1 MGAKH
6 FTDLVAWQLAHRL
19 KIQVDAILARPRA
32 QRDRRFCTQL
42 SDAVRSAPRNLA
54 EGFGH
59 FSHRE
64 FARFVRI
71 ARASLQETQNHLI
84 DARDQG
90 LVDAEE
96 FTRLWQLSDEAL
108 AVTTALLKYLTRT
121 AKAERR

>member
-6 FTDLVAWQLAHRL
+6 FTDLVAWQLSHKL
-19 KIQVDAILARPRA
+19 KVEVDAILARPAA
-32 QRDRRFCTQL
+32 QRDGRFCAQA
-42 SDAVRSAPRNLA
+42 SDAARSAPRNLA

-84 DARDQG
+84 DARDKG
-90 LVDAEE
+90 VVTNEE
-96 FTRLWQLSDEAL
+96 FDRLWKLSDEAL
-108 AVTTALLKYLTRT
+108 AVVTGLFKYLTAGR
-121 AKAERR
+121 KGRHE